1 MNSQAIVQPYLNFDG
16 KCEEALE
23 FYRRALGAQVNFQM
37 RYQDSPEPPPPGCPP
52 PDPNKIMHA
61 QVQIGQTVIMASDGR
76 GTGHPEIRGHL
87 AVAHRA
93 NRGGGG
99 TRFQRPWRRAA
110 RFKCRWPRR
119 SFRALRHGDR
129 PLRPDVDGAGRPWE
143 SGGRSQAV
151 KLKMEDGCCRN
162 AGHRPGSMAAQFETS
177 RGGCPALQSPGI
189 SERKI

>member
-76 GTGHPEIRGHL
+76 GTGHPKFEGIWLSLTAPTEAEVERAFNAL
-87 AVAHRA
+87 AE
-93 NRGGGG
+93 GGQIQMPLAK
-99 TRFQRPWRRAA
+99 TFFSA
-110 RFKCRWPRR
+110 RF
-119 SFRALRHGDR
+119 GMVTDR
-129 PLRPDVDGAGRPWE
+129 FGVLWMIYV
-143 SGGRSQAV
+143 
-151 KLKMEDGCCRN
+151 
-162 AGHRPGSMAAQFETS
+162 
-177 RGGCPALQSPGI
+177 SPQQH
-189 SERKI
+189 